1 MTTITVPASLE
12 DAVSALSGIEGL
24 LTAKEWERAAIVAA
38 FTDDGTPGPKVDRGD
53 STAISCRAFAAM
65 GISGLRSDQT
75 VRNYRKAWMDEVGR
89 APEPGQEVALPSTP
103 WPPTDYRTGNYDQR
117 IHSHLAN
124 SDPAEL
130 AQEIREQNPAAAAV
144 LAQDPQAEQGHFT
157 DPLTKDERDQ
167 ANYEQRDRVREVK
180 ERQAANEVTASDFAE
195 LDLIADVSRLRQEV
209 EALVAHWSHRN
220 LAPSAEATNIL
231 TTDLAT
237 VRDCI
242 GLLFEISEGREGVDV
257 ELQRLVEENRS

>member
-1 MTTITVPASLE
+1 MTTIIVPASLE

-38 FTDDGTPGPKVDRGD
+38 FTRQETHGGDRKSD
-53 STAISCRAFAAM
+53 QVVESPLDRLVPRAFAAM

-130 AQEIREQNPAAAAV
+130 AQEIREQNPAAAAILV
-144 LAQDPQAEQGHFT
+144 Q

-167 ANYEQRDRVREVK
+167 ANHEQRDRVREVK

-257 ELQRLVEENRS
+257 ELQRLVEENRP